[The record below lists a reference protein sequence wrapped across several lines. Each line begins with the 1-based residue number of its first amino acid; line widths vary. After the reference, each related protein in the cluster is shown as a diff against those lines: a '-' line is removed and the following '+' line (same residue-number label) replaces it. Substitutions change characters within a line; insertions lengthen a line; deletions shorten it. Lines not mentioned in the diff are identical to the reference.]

1 MTLSLNLTHLQ
12 SQIKLY
18 EPALLIVGTRGR
30 ALGGIQ
36 GLLPGSISKYCL
48 QNSPIPVIVVR
59 PNNMRARGKRKRQN
73 DPSRQVYRDLL
84 DKADVPDRADV
95 LDRLNVVL
103 EGGQAISQDEAALV
117 AKAIGV
123 DSPPLAAL
131 AQKST
136 AKGSPGARGSP
147 RSSPLVRMQ
156 SVDELPPDIVGEPES
171 VLGEEKSSTTNK
183 GKGRATEGT
192 SPDSGEAQT

>member
-1 MTLSLNLTHLQ
+1 MK
-12 SQIKLY
+12 IKLY
-18 EPALLIVGTRGR
+18 EPALLIVGTKGR

-59 PNNMRARGKRKRQN
+59 PNNMRARGKRKRQK

-84 DKADVPDRADV
+84 DKTDGPERADV

-103 EGGQAISQDEAALV
+103 ETGAAISPDEAAAV

-123 DSPPLAAL
+123 ES
-131 AQKST
+131 ST
-136 AKGSPGARGSP
+136 ASAMAQTQRSRAGSLKGSPRS
-147 RSSPLVRMQ
+147 SSPLVRMQ
-156 SVDELPPDIVGEPES
+156 SVDELPPDG
-171 VLGEEKSSTTNK
+171 
-183 GKGRATEGT
+183 A
-192 SPDSGEAQT
+192 GEAETLVANKQRSPPGQET